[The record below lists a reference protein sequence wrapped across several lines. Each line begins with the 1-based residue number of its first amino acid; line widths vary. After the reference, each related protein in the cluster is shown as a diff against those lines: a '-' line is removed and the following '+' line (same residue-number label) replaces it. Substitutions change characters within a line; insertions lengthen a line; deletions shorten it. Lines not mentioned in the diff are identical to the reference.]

1 MKVACHQPE
10 YWPIPRLLAKWRSA
24 DLLVL
29 LDNVDFDRESLQHR
43 MKLNDPSGSVAWI
56 TIPYVHVG
64 GPQQIRVV
72 EAADPKWPEKHFQ
85 IISRY
90 YKAIAKPESL
100 KEVAAW
106 YRERALHWASV
117 AEAAW
122 ESMQFLARVTHLTT
136 PVVFASALIPPEGG
150 WGTSGSRVLNL
161 CRALQADTYISG
173 ASGAKLLDARAFEQ
187 ARIRIEIQAFPQ
199 ESGMLAGLSGLH
211 DYLLEGPEYLAYQS
225 RA

>member
-1 MKVACHQPE
+1 MKICAHQPE

-29 LDNVDFDRESLQHR
+29 LDTVDFDRESLQHR
-43 MKLNDPSGSVAWI
+43 MKLTDATGSLAWV
-56 TIPYVHVG
+56 TIPYQHVG

-90 YKAIAKPESL
+90 YKASAKPESL
-100 KEVAAW
+100 KEVARW
-106 YRERALHWASV
+106 YHERAMRWESV
-117 AEAAW
+117 AEAALG
-122 ESMQFLARVTHLTT
+122 SMQFLAAVTHLAT
-136 PVVFASALIPPEGG
+136 PVVFASALIAPEGG
-150 WGTSGSRVLNL
+150 WGSGGTRVLNI
-161 CRALQADTYISG
+161 CKALHADAYISG
-173 ASGAKLLDARAFEQ
+173 ASGAKLLDTRAFEQ
-187 ARIRIEIQAFPQ
+187 ARVRIEIQAFPQ

-225 RA
+225 RT